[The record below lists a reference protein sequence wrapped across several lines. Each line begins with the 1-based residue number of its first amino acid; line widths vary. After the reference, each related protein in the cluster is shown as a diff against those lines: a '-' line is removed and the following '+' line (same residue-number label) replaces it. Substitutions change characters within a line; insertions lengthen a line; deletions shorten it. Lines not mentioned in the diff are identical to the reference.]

1 MWRPAEGGGDPRDG
15 GGGGARGRRERRD
28 GRFARRGVATSSPAW
43 PGQPYS
49 VCLVESVPGT
59 QTPDTRLHKPTLRLH
74 LNKLLTL
81 VSQRYGAAASS
92 AASLPALQ
100 AIQPLITAAQAHAD
114 TPWLTAA
121 FTIASAPS
129 FPIEAYQDLQHVSSA
144 DTLRAAMARLCGR
157 LSTLAQF
164 QELIS
169 YTKTAL
175 PPRSTADLDGFRL
188 GSAAPL
194 APSQQAPGAAAPP
207 APLPA
212 PTLLTQPPLPGA
224 PAPSA
229 TGATPASS
237 VPTFAPVGS
246 SPATTGIVRV
256 SDLRLGPHPFM
267 AVTLTHNLQTVVY
280 VTDADARRGH
290 AFASIAPALHTSL
303 LASLPTRVI
312 QHDEGWSLAVRGRR
326 DDGQP
331 GTPRPPHST
340 LPPPTARPSRATLSP
355 VPPNATAS
363 FPPRSSPRRS
373 PRHHG
378 RTAPWAPT
386 SGRAVRSAMFPSA
399 RRHT

>member
-1 MWRPAEGGGDPRDG
+1 MCIVAMGKNCHLPPRTVQHLSVSTSTASLVLAAK
-15 GGGGARGRRERRD
+15 GAWH
-28 GRFARRGVATSSPAW
+28 S
-43 PGQPYS
+43 
-49 VCLVESVPGT
+49 C
-59 QTPDTRLHKPTLRLH
+59 PDLHKPTLRLH

-144 DTLRAAMARLCGR
+144 DTLRAAIARLCGR
-157 LSTLAQF
+157 LSTPAQF

-175 PPRSTADLDGFRL
+175 PPRSTADLDWFRL
-188 GSAAPL
+188 GSSAPP

-207 APLPA
+207 APLSA
-212 PTLLTQPPLPGA
+212 PPLLGQPPLPGA

-229 TGATPASS
+229 TGATPATS

-256 SDLRLGPHPFM
+256 LGLRLGPHTSM

-303 LASLPTRVI
+303 FASLPTRVI
-312 QHDEGWSLAVRGRR
+312 QHDEGWSLTVQGRR

-331 GTPRPPHST
+331 WHAPAATLNTPPSHRPPVPGDPLPRPT
-340 LPPPTARPSRATLSP
+340 KRSRQQS
-355 VPPNATAS
+355 
-363 FPPRSSPRRS
+363 PPRSSPRRS

-378 RTAPWAPT
+378 RTAPSAPT
-386 SGRAVRSAMFPSA
+386 SGTAVRGAMFPGA
-399 RRHT
+399 RRHN

>member
-1 MWRPAEGGGDPRDG
+1 MCIVAMGKNCHLPPRTVQHLSVSTSTASLVLAAK
-15 GGGGARGRRERRD
+15 GAWH
-28 GRFARRGVATSSPAW
+28 S
-43 PGQPYS
+43 
-49 VCLVESVPGT
+49 C
-59 QTPDTRLHKPTLRLH
+59 PDLHKPTLRLH

-144 DTLRAAMARLCGR
+144 DTLRAAIARLCGR
-157 LSTLAQF
+157 LSTPAHF

-175 PPRSTADLDGFRL
+175 PPRSTADLDWFRL
-188 GSAAPL
+188 GSSAPP
-194 APSQQAPGAAAPP
+194 APSLQAPGAAAPP

-212 PTLLTQPPLPGA
+212 PPLLGQPPLPGA

-229 TGATPASS
+229 TGAAPASS
-237 VPTFAPVGS
+237 VPTFAPVGY
-246 SPATTGIVRV
+246 SPATTGIVRI
-256 SDLRLGPHPFM
+256 SGLGLGPHPSM
-267 AVTLTHNLQTVVY
+267 AVTLTHNLQTVPY

-303 LASLPTRVI
+303 FASLPTRVI
-312 QHDEGWSLAVRGRR
+312 QHDEGRSLTVQGRR

-331 GTPRPPHST
+331 WHAPAATLNTPPSHRPPVPGDPQPRPT
-340 LPPPTARPSRATLSP
+340 KRSRQQS
-355 VPPNATAS
+355 
-363 FPPRSSPRRS
+363 PPRSSPRRS

-378 RTAPWAPT
+378 RTGPSAPT
-386 SGRAVRSAMFPSA
+386 
-399 RRHT
+399 

>member
-1 MWRPAEGGGDPRDG
+1 MCIVAMGKNCHLPPRTVQHLSVSTSTASLVLAAK
-15 GGGGARGRRERRD
+15 GAWH
-28 GRFARRGVATSSPAW
+28 S
-43 PGQPYS
+43 
-49 VCLVESVPGT
+49 C
-59 QTPDTRLHKPTLRLH
+59 PDLHKPTLRLH

-114 TPWLTAA
+114 TPLLTAA

-144 DTLRAAMARLCGR
+144 DTLRAAIARLCGR
-157 LSTLAQF
+157 LSTPAQF

-175 PPRSTADLDGFRL
+175 PPRSTADLDWFRL
-188 GSAAPL
+188 GSSAPPAHSL
-194 APSQQAPGAAAPP
+194 QAPGAAAPP
-207 APLPA
+207 APLSA
-212 PTLLTQPPLPGA
+212 PPLLGQPPLPGA

-256 SDLRLGPHPFM
+256 SGLRLGPHPSM

-290 AFASIAPALHTSL
+290 AFASMSSSGTPTSCTCALYYPTCTSRTPPARPSTPQCGTLSEATGHRPARTRHPVP
-303 LASLPTRVI
+303 ASGTRARWRRLRLGHPPLPTRPAPASSPG
-312 QHDEGWSLAVRGRR
+312 QRHLLAAGPTDLSEALIGHADALRVR
-326 DDGQP
+326 P
-331 GTPRPPHST
+331 PRPNPRVA
-340 LPPPTARPSRATLSP
+340 LAPARPPTP
-355 VPPNATAS
+355 
-363 FPPRSSPRRS
+363 
-373 PRHHG
+373 
-378 RTAPWAPT
+378 
-386 SGRAVRSAMFPSA
+386 
-399 RRHT
+399 